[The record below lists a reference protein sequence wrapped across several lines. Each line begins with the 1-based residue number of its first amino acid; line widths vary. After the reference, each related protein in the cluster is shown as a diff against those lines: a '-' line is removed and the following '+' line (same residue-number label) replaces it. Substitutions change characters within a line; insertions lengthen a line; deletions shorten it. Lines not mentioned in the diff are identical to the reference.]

1 MQQIRSD
8 LQFIDHYINVFKRS
22 WGSYLFFFLG
32 INLFIEAIVIPI
44 FTFLTSWIL
53 KLSHIPY
60 VSYTN
65 ILEIITHHPV

>member
-32 INLFIEAIVIPI
+32 LICLLRQLLSP
-44 FTFLTSWIL
+44 FLRF
-53 KLSHIPY
+53 
-60 VSYTN
+60 
-65 ILEIITHHPV
+65 